1 MVTNVNEPVW
11 SSGLITHVG
20 GGDDASFHVP
30 ADIDVTDWSISVPAA
45 TTAQIQY
52 AQDNE
57 EAIHGISARPLRYL
71 QLAVNDLGG
80 SGEIRLNAAS
90 GQSFLDDGWAV
101 GDGVTIL
108 SHKVPDF
115 NDPNRTGKTPTG
127 LGDVQFWTLDGVTAN
142 TLTFAADP
150 AFSLPEGEAT
160 IRQNRFALTDGNLTW
175 INEGAAI
182 VGALDVT
189 RTVQSAHAVR
199 LIVTAGTGT
208 VTYKVDARHQSRD
221 RAAPFD
227 PTVETRPY
235 AGYDAGIGAFL
246 SSASTPNVITW
257 SRSLDGTN
265 RAVMTVPAVDFDV
278 DGVEQYDRLFVSR
291 HSETG
296 NGGMYTVK
304 TVTGNSIEFYE
315 PLRGTAGVDNPSRQ
329 NTFLF
334 TSASNPVVTLGDYD
348 ELVLQILG
356 GSASY
361 LRMQDSPWPATLNPV
376 LDSGPAGR
384 TDWDESYTAGPNF
397 EDGPMVGTTSPNG
410 NFSRFNTSVGAASLG
425 GASAQMTC
433 GFWTIAR
440 EDAERDLV
448 SKATDGDSS
457 SDFSMRTQSID
468 DTVEAHW
475 KGPLLADPGTWLANT
490 AYVTGDRVRPS
501 SDDNNVHECEVAG
514 TSAVVSAG
522 FQDGDYGGALTGG
535 TATGLANDA
544 TVYTATVTVDGG
556 ADPISI
562 VGSAAQTYTALISEL
577 DTDTTGGTWAIN
589 GGELRCTSSTT
600 GETSTVSTVDTDL
613 FATLTDF
620 VSFNTAVPG
629 DGEPTFASIGNTV
642 VDGTVTWRHVSAR
655 IDFHDVTLKTAPIV
669 LSPDNW
675 DFLVCTRDSVGSFI
689 LYHQGVEVDRADVAT
704 ADTVPGSFGTPVRAA
719 FTVDYSQTE
728 DATLHGLDG
737 AFGPTNMPISFVI
750 WDPTSAMTA
759 AQVAA
764 LWDTAIDIGIV
775 AVP

>member
-1 MVTNVNEPVW
+1 MPTNRNEAVW
-11 SSGLITHVG
+11 SSGPRVHTG
-20 GGDDASFHVP
+20 GGNDALVVIPIDQDLF
-30 ADIDVTDWSISVPAA
+30 DVTVIVAAA
-45 TTAQIQY
+45 TTAQVQVTHDSYEKILGINERPIRY
-52 AQDNE
+52 ALV
-57 EAIHGISARPLRYL
+57 AI
-71 QLAVNDLGG
+71 NDLGG
-80 SGEIRLNAAS
+80 SGELRMNAAA
-90 GQSFLDDGWAV
+90 GQDFTDDGWAV
-101 GDGVTIL
+101 GDTFEVV
-108 SHKVPDF
+108 SHKSPTF
-115 NDPNRTGKTPTG
+115 GPEGTPPTTVA
-127 LGDVQFWTLDGVTAN
+127 DKQVYTVSSV
-142 TLTFAADP
+142 AALVIGFTEDP
-150 AFSLPEGEAT
+150 AFSLAEGDIVVAQS
-160 IRQNRFALTDGNLTW
+160 R
-175 INEGAAI
+175 AAVAEDSLI
-182 VGALDVT
+182 WAQVGVDVVGAGNDHFNISTACAARVIA
-189 RTVQSAHAVR
+189 S
-199 LIVTAGTGT
+199 AGTGQIDYNFIGRMQS
-208 VTYKVDARHQSRD
+208 VVRPAPFVANVESRPYSGPPAGAQGIELLVDAAPVWAEDVVAGPNGSKRHGT
-221 RAAPFD
+221 A
-227 PTVETRPY
+227 TV
-235 AGYDAGIGAFL
+235 AG
-246 SSASTPNVITW
+246 T
-257 SRSLDGTN
+257 
-265 RAVMTVPAVDFDV
+265 DFDV
-278 DGVEQYDRLFVSR
+278 LGVKQYDKLNFSG
-291 HSETG
+291 HS
-296 NGGMYTVK
+296 
-304 TVTGNSIEFYE
+304 VTGNTGVKAVRRVTGSKVQFYE
-315 PLRGTAGVDNPSRQ
+315 PLDGVAGTDDPRIRIGQYV
-329 NTFLF
+329 
-334 TSASNPVVTLGDYD
+334 SASSGVVLSDYD

-669 LSPDNW
+669 QSPDNW